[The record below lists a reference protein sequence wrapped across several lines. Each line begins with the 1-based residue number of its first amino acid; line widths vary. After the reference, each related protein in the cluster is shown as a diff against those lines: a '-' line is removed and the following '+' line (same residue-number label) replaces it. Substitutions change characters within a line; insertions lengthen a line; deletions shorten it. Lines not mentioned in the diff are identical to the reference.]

1 MKNTINSAIIIAAI
15 AFFALCSS
23 TYCSKPEDKNN
34 GRESSQ
40 KTEQNEVKEVK
51 KTQPITVKNI
61 WKDMPSYDRYG
72 NEITGKARKN
82 MMENSSK
89 KIKNEKAS
97 NVTVVNE
104 ISEVK

>member
-1 MKNTINSAIIIAAI
+1 MKNTVNSAIIIAI
-15 AFFALCSS
+15 VTFFAFSS
-23 TYCSKPEDKNN
+23 TAFCSKPEDKNN
-34 GRESSQ
+34 GKEISV
-40 KTEQNEVKEVK
+40 KTEQKEAKEVK
-51 KTQPITVKNI
+51 TEPVIVKNI
-61 WKDMPSYDRYG
+61 WKDMPSFDKFG

-89 KIKNEKAS
+89 KIKTNESS